1 MRKKEI
7 RIAYLTRKELEMYNP
22 FEEEFVKQV
31 QKIRELRNEGKNDEA
46 DLEEN
51 TLQSMNQIMGYEDI
65 EELEVY
71 YE

>member
-1 MRKKEI
+1 
-7 RIAYLTRKELEMYNP
+7 MYNP

-46 DLEEN
+46 DLEQN
-51 TLQSMNQIMGYEDI
+51 TLESMNQIMGYEDI